1 MPLSTSS
8 NNSLY
13 ENNSFLEFKLP
24 QDSRFRLRTTHW
36 KISDKYLTDF
46 FPSFDVLLVAAFPRM
61 KFCGK
66 IRNKNEKR
74 NIYGFYVVIFY
85 SV

>member
-13 ENNSFLEFKLP
+13 ENNNSFLEFKLP

-36 KISDKYLTDF
+36 KISDKYLTDAGL
-46 FPSFDVLLVAAFPRM
+46 STEM
-61 KFCGK
+61 
-66 IRNKNEKR
+66 
-74 NIYGFYVVIFY
+74 
-85 SV
+85 SS